1 LEKKLLKT
9 VLVAVVATAIFLAA
23 TTTSTA
29 TGIVAGGGL
38 VDAGDDS
45 FRPAATAGMNA
56 GRYFLNLSIWGRDF
70 GKVSERNA
78 LATLGSSA
86 DVIGKLYVRYGLGAL
101 RDETSIDGV
110 SKGGKTDETPATGDG
125 SSSKYS
131 EVSVAPLFLLGSG
144 YRLIDAAA
152 ARLDLQWTSHI
163 VPAGLGGIFL
173 AHGRIQTLM
182 ITGGIDL

>member
-1 LEKKLLKT
+1 MKT
-9 VLVAVVATAIFLAA
+9 HPSKFIVAALVVVAPR
-23 TTTSTA
+23 SMA

-38 VDAGDDS
+38 VDVGDDS
-45 FRPAATAGMNA
+45 FRPAATAGLNA
-56 GRYFLNLSIWGRDF
+56 GRYFLNISVWGRDF

-78 LATLGSSA
+78 VATLGSSA
-86 DVIGKLYVRYGLGAL
+86 DVVGRLYVRYGLGAL
-101 RDETSIDGV
+101 RDETSIEGV
-110 SKGGKTDETPATGDG
+110 SAGGKASDASATGDG
-125 SSSKYS
+125 GGKYT

-173 AHGRIQTLM
+173 AHGRVQTLM